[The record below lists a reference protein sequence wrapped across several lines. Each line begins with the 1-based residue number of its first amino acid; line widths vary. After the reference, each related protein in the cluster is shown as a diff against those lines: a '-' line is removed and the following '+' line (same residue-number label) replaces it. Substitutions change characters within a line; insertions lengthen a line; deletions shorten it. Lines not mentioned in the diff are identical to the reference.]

1 MTDPDHSPFDST
13 SIAGGSR
20 TGEEPAIG
28 LGAPVPSADS
38 RRRMDALRQRLGG
51 FAFGGDYNPE
61 QWDRAVWREDV
72 ALMKDAGVNIVTLG
86 VFAWAS
92 LEPEPGVFTFEW
104 MDEVM
109 DLLHSAGIS
118 VDLATPTMA
127 PPAWLSQQFPETLP
141 VMADGETFGFGNR
154 LHYDPSSPEYRQR
167 AAIITRA
174 LAERYSEHPALA
186 MWHISN
192 EYGPTAYNTQS
203 SVAFRRWLQR
213 RYGSL
218 DALNDAWYTR
228 FWSQTYTDWE
238 QVDVPAVP
246 RSWMNPARQ
255 LDFKRFVSDALLECF
270 VAERDIVREYRDDIP
285 VVTNFMRF
293 YRNADYWKWVQRQDA
308 AALDIYPN
316 PGDADSWVTAA
327 LNFDLMRSLR
337 GEPWVLMEQAASSVS
352 QWSVNNVKRPGMMRQ
367 GSYQA
372 IAHGSDSVL
381 YFQWRASRGGHERF
395 HSAMLPHSGTASRT
409 WNEVRELGNELPQ
422 ISGALG
428 AASRAEIAVLFD
440 WDAWWA
446 LTETH
451 GLPRNDFDYP
461 RLVAEHYRP
470 LLEAHHAV
478 DFVSFDSDLSGYRML
493 VIPNAYLVTDRFV
506 DALTRF
512 VQHGGV
518 VVCSFFSGVVDES
531 NQVRQPAYP
540 GGLRS
545 LIGGYVDEYWPA
557 REGETFEVR
566 FGAGAGGDPAV
577 DDRSAAAT
585 GEGDGRGHAAEGF
598 TATADWWQ
606 DSLHAESASVRAVY
620 ENGLLVGRPAV
631 IENAVGDGH
640 VVYLGTRLEASALS
654 RVLNGEA
661 ARAGVSPLVADAPAD
676 VEVALRESAE
686 SRFLFVM
693 NHSETEVAR
702 VALPFFGR
710 ELLGGTDVADS
721 IELAPLGVAV
731 VRAAEV

>member
-1 MTDPDHSPFDST
+1 
-13 SIAGGSR
+13 
-20 TGEEPAIG
+20 
-28 LGAPVPSADS
+28 
-38 RRRMDALRQRLGG
+38 MDALRRRLGG

-61 QWDRAVWREDV
+61 QWSPSVWREDV
-72 ALMKDAGVNIVTLG
+72 DLMRRAGVNLVTLG
-86 VFAWAS
+86 VFSWAS
-92 LEPEPGVFTFEW
+92 LEPEPGVFAFEW

-109 DLLHSAGIS
+109 DLMHSAGIA

-127 PPAWLSQQFPETLP
+127 PPVWLSKRFPDTLP

-154 LHYDPSSPEYRQR
+154 LHYDPSSPEYRER

-174 LAERYSEHPALA
+174 LAERYSSHPALA

-192 EYGPTAYNTQS
+192 EYGPTAYNEQS
-203 SVAFRRWLQR
+203 SIAFRAWLQR

-285 VVTNFMRF
+285 IVTNFMRF
-293 YRNADYWKWVQRQDA
+293 YRNADYWEWARHEDA

-316 PGDADSWVTAA
+316 PGEPDSWVAAA
-327 LNFDLMRSLR
+327 LNFDLMRSLK
-337 GEPWVLMEQAASSVS
+337 GAPWVLMEQAASAVS
-352 QWSVNNVKRPGMMRQ
+352 QWRVNNVKRPGMMRS

-381 YFQWRASRGGHERF
+381 YFQWRASRGGQERF
-395 HSAMLPHSGTASRT
+395 HSAMLPHSGTASRS
-409 WNEVRELGNELPQ
+409 WGEVERLGNELPA
-422 ISGALG
+422 IKDTLG
-428 AASRAEIAVLFD
+428 TASRAHVAVLFD

-461 RLVAEHYRP
+461 QLVLDHYRP
-470 LLEAHHAV
+470 LLQAHHCV
-478 DFVSFDSDLSGYRML
+478 DFVSFGSDLSGYRMI
-493 VIPNAYLVTDRFV
+493 VVPNAYLVTDRFV
-506 DALTRF
+506 DALTRY
-512 VQHGGV
+512 VSAGGV
-518 VVCSFFSGVVDES
+518 VVCSFFSGVVDER

-540 GGLRS
+540 GGLRT
-545 LIGGYVDEYWPA
+545 LIGGYIDEYWPA
-557 REGETFEVR
+557 RDGESFGVR
-566 FGAGAGGDPAV
+566 FGAAEASGDAQEGADGST
-577 DDRSAAAT
+577 DRSAPGGAGSTDRSTPGGAGSST
-585 GEGDGRGHAAEGF
+585 GGSAAEGADDSSF

-620 ENGLLVGRPAV
+620 TSGLLEGRAAV
-631 IENAVGDGH
+631 LENAMGDGR
-640 VVYLGTRLEASALS
+640 VVYIGTRLEASALG
-654 RVLNGEA
+654 RLLCGEA
-661 ARAGVSPLVADAPAD
+661 ARAGIRPLVPSASAD
-676 VEVALRESAE
+676 VEVTVRESADA
-686 SRFLFVM
+686 RFLFVL
-693 NHSETEVAR
+693 NHSESDAATVS
-702 VALPFFGR
+702 LPFAGR
-710 ELLGGTDVADS
+710 ELLTGDAVTDALTV
-721 IELAPLGVAV
+721 APLGVAV
-731 VRAAEV
+731 VSAARPV